1 MVKDGT
7 VTVHQY
13 WEIPQDRVIEPVLSE
28 AEYSQQVRDSFE
40 DAVRSR
46 LVSDVPIGAFLSGGI
61 DSAAVVAVMTR
72 LLGHPV
78 STFAIGFADEPSFNE
93 LKYARLVAD
102 RFGADH
108 HEFMVNPDAK
118 ELLPKLVWHYDQP
131 FADSSAIPTY
141 YVAQLTREHVKVAL
155 TGDGGD
161 ELFAGYENMRM
172 PGYFRWSNE
181 RRASRTLDC

>member
-1 MVKDGT
+1 LNSNLFVCLAGKISATPITNVNRSHARSRGRKLAQQIYAF
-7 VTVHQY
+7 VV
-13 WEIPQDRVIEPVLSE
+13 EPLLSE
-28 AEYSQQVRDSFE
+28 AEYFQQVRDTFE

-108 HEFMVNPDAK
+108 HEFMVNPDAIA
-118 ELLPKLVWHYDQP
+118 LLPKLVWHYDQP
-131 FADSSAIPTY
+131 FADSSAT
-141 YVAQLTREHVKVAL
+141 A
-155 TGDGGD
+155 
-161 ELFAGYENMRM
+161 
-172 PGYFRWSNE
+172 
-181 RRASRTLDC
+181 RAATI